1 MSGRAARKKKLV
13 RTRPVA
19 ESDESSDGEIALDV
33 GAGEPLH
40 ATTRQ
45 LGPCPDL
52 PPAHPP
58 MGEAGGRWQRVR
70 TGVDLKAGQIS
81 LASGTSWVGG
91 QGAPAKGGNTK
102 VPSRAKLDEASFQEN
117 HNKAAAVS
125 GQSGNNQQPAH
136 KSGFPFPGFLGNGTR
151 RVSVS
156 EPHVTTVVS
165 EGEGS
170 PPPPPPPDWSDPPP
184 DRDHGEGGGTLADT
198 DSESIPSST
207 HSSVLVDMGKVV
219 GVLRT
224 YTSSQADRAALLE
237 PADSNGADDEDCDVS
252 DDGESVTEGGLVG
265 EVCATCAQEARGG
278 QDSELDSLC
287 GDPLVYAT
295 FVAPVHQ
302 YSTETEPSRQ
312 PSVKQNSS
320 EAEGCPPPA
329 PHPVQV
335 SCNKTCFLTFV
346 LYKDWPTM
354 QSAWASVSFYL
365 QFWGLYDPSLCP
377 SHSILEQR
385 QRSCLLA
392 LTLDPRHWSGTER
405 GGGF

>member
-117 HNKAAAVS
+117 HNKAAAVG

-252 DDGESVTEGGLVG
+252 DDEGESVTEGGLVG

-335 SCNKTCFLTFV
+335 SSNTCFLTFV
-346 LYKDWPTM
+346 LLRIG
-354 QSAWASVSFYL
+354 QQCGALGQVFRFICSF
-365 QFWGLYDPSLCP
+365 
-377 SHSILEQR
+377 
-385 QRSCLLA
+385 
-392 LTLDPRHWSGTER
+392 
-405 GGGF
+405 GGFMIRPCAHPILSWSKDKEAVC

>member
-19 ESDESSDGEIALDV
+19 ESDESSDSGGEIALDV
-33 GAGEPLH
+33 GAGEPLPPH
-40 ATTRQ
+40 ATHSPRQ
-45 LGPCPDL
+45 LGPCPDP
-52 PPAHPP
+52 PPAHPS

-81 LASGTSWVGG
+81 LASGTSWVG

-102 VPSRAKLDEASFQEN
+102 VPQRAKLDEASFQEK
-117 HNKAAAVS
+117 HRAAAVS
-125 GQSGNNQQPAH
+125 GQSGNNQQGPAH

-156 EPHVTTVVS
+156 EAHVTTGLS
-165 EGEGS
+165 EGEGSS
-170 PPPPPPPDWSDPPP
+170 PPPPPPPDWSDNPPAP
-184 DRDHGEGGGTLADT
+184 DRDHGEGCGTLADT

-224 YTSSQADRAALLE
+224 YTSSQQADIGALLE

-252 DDGESVTEGGLVG
+252 DDDGESVTEGDRLA
-265 EVCATCAQEARGG
+265 EVHCATCAKEAQCG

-312 PSVKQNSS
+312 PSIKQNSS
-320 EAEGCPPPA
+320 EAEGCPNPA
-329 PHPVQV
+329 PNPVQV
-335 SCNKTCFLTFV
+335 SFLI
-346 LYKDWPTM
+346 P
-354 QSAWASVSFYL
+354 SSF
-365 QFWGLYDPSLCP
+365 
-377 SHSILEQR
+377 
-385 QRSCLLA
+385 
-392 LTLDPRHWSGTER
+392 
-405 GGGF
+405 